1 MKKLWLICGLIWG
14 LTGTVQARTDLR
26 FDPDTV
32 VIGESTQLILQSDRL
47 IKQAPDLS
55 VLADHFIVSGQQE
68 ETTTTTI
75 NGRTRRVH
83 NLIYNVFPRHT
94 GTLTAGPITLDGQK
108 EPLSATLTVNPD
120 TGMNQIPVR
129 FSAGANT
136 TTAYPGEMILYT
148 VRVVDGGGLLDG
160 QITTPNVANARVVV
174 LNRDKA
180 YQSTLNDRPVR
191 VMERTYGIIPD
202 TAGPLTIPAT
212 ELYGRI
218 GIRQTPGDLLDRG
231 MLFNGLTGG
240 IRDIRLETEPLHLHI
255 RPRPADWSGWWLPAT
270 RVSLRADETE
280 QTALKVGES
289 FTRTVILTATGVT
302 DEQLP
307 TLTQP
312 ATDTLKVYPSPDK
325 RSTVQTDTN
334 DIVGVS
340 ETAFVLVPTAAGTIT
355 IPEIRVPWF
364 NTRTGTTEVAILP
377 QKTLTV
383 LPSETA
389 AETATNTDLSVPPPP
404 PTLQNVAPVS
414 TPEPTP
420 PPAPKE
426 TALADTALLSPWE
439 YGIIGIC
446 AGILCGLL
454 GAWFF
459 HRRHRPPHYRLP
471 DEPASRQPQDKKP
484 VPDLYPF

>member
-1 MKKLWLICGLIWG
+1 MKKFWFFCGLIWG
-14 LTGTVQARTDLR
+14 LTGTVQARIDMR

-32 VIGESTQLILQSDRL
+32 VIGESAQLIFQSDRL
-47 IKQAPDLS
+47 MKQAPDLS
-55 VLADHFIVSGQQE
+55 VLAEHFIVSGQQE

-94 GTLTAGPITLDGQK
+94 GTLTAGPITIDGQQD
-108 EPLSATLTVNPD
+108 PLSATLTVNPD
-120 TGMNQIPVR
+120 TGMSQIPVR
-129 FSAGANT
+129 FSAGTNT
-136 TTAYPGEMILYT
+136 ETAYPGEMILYT

-160 QITTPNVANARVVV
+160 QITTPDVANARVVV

-180 YQSTLNDRPVR
+180 YQSQMNDRPVR

-202 TAGPLTIPAT
+202 AAGPLTIPAT

-218 GIRQTPGDLLDRG
+218 AARQTPGDLLDRG

-240 IRDIRLETEPLHLHI
+240 IRDIRLETEPLQIQI
-255 RPRPADWSGWWLPAT
+255 RPRPANWSGWWLPAT
-270 RVSLRADETE
+270 QVSLRADETD
-280 QTALKVGES
+280 QTDIKVGES
-289 FTRTVILTATGVT
+289 LTRTVTLTATGLT
-302 DEQLP
+302 AEQLP

-312 ATDTLKVYPSPDK
+312 VTDGLKVYPSPDK
-325 RSTVQTDTN
+325 RRTVQTDTN

-340 ETAFVLVPTAAGTIT
+340 ETAFVLVPTVAGTIT

-364 NTRTGTTEVAILP
+364 NTQTGTTEVALLP
-377 QKTLTV
+377 SKTITV

-389 AETATNTDLSVPPPP
+389 SLSPTTADVSVPPAPP
-404 PTLQNVAPVS
+404 AQQDVAPTPAPAP
-414 TPEPTP
+414 TPEPTQ
-420 PPAPKE
+420 
-426 TALADTALLSPWE
+426 TTSADTALFSPWG

-454 GAWFF
+454 GAWLI
-459 HRRHRPPHYRLP
+459 HRHHRSPHYRLP
-471 DEPASRQPQDKKP
+471 DETTFSHPKDKKP